1 MILGGPWAKLVHF
14 HSEVFGLEQLSLV
27 SSWILLFRTGLN
39 KGGMANR
46 KGLKNHFKHS
56 INGMKVTEVKQALM
70 EFDAFLLL
78 KVKEL
83 REV

>member
-1 MILGGPWAKLVHF
+1 
-14 HSEVFGLEQLSLV
+14 
-27 SSWILLFRTGLN
+27 
-39 KGGMANR
+39 MANL
-46 KGLKNHFKHS
+46 KGLKNRFKHS